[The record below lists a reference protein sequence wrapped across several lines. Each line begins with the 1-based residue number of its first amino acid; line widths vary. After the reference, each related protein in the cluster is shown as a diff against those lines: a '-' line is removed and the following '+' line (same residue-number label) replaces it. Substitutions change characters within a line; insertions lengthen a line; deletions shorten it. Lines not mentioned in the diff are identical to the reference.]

1 MITLTQLEARSLPA
15 TVIPAGDPAGN
26 YTVTFGDLNDP
37 GIVGFV
43 GDSITLSVTTTYSD
57 GTVSATPWYSG
68 IKTITVYR
76 PNPEITDPED
86 DIDDEF
92 VLTQTIYVDD
102 KPPGEAVKGRVKG
115 QDVVHPVI
123 MEGVVS
129 HSSKVSGK
137 SGRR

>member
-1 MITLTQLEARSLPA
+1 MLTLHQLEARDQPA
-15 TVIPAGDPAGN
+15 VVIPAGDPNGN
-26 YTVTFGDLNDP
+26 YTVTFGDIDDP
-37 GIVGFV
+37 GVVGFT
-43 GDSITLSVTTTYSD
+43 GDSNALSITITNPD

-68 IKTITVYR
+68 IRTITVYR
-76 PNPEITDPED
+76 PNELPTD
-86 DIDDEF
+86 DIDDEY
-92 VLTQTIYVDD
+92 VLVQTIYVDD